1 MFKIWIPFYFYPA
14 KTDASMQLLSSVPD
28 YPSSIHSAALKM
40 RNEKSIARKH
50 LSDPRFIL
58 IWTILIKWLVWGMGQ
73 WGEGRF
79 RPSNIHAIPYVPL
92 IKHICQILTI
102 NLLEIYKIYN
112 LFWMEPGLG
121 RVSKVIPVPDP
132 GYRCPYPY
140 PYPIGYGYKSL
151 YPYPNTRKI
160 PENFKI
166 SKNII

>member
-79 RPSNIHAIPYVPL
+79 RPSNIHATPYVPL

-102 NLLEIYKIYN
+102 NLLEIYNLKFIIYSEWN
-112 LFWMEPGLG
+112 QAWDGF
-121 RVSKVIPVPDP
+121 RKS
-132 GYRCPYPY
+132 YPY
-140 PYPIGYGYKSL
+140 PTPGIGVR
-151 YPYPNTRKI
+151 TRTHTRSSTGTKACTRTRI
-160 PENFKI
+160 PEKYPKI
-166 SKNII
+166 LKFQKI